1 MGSAIVK
8 GVLGGAMAIAG
19 LLLTLTGVGAFPGLP
34 LILLGLMVALWGL
47 LGDRRRDTEDM
58 R

>member
-1 MGSAIVK
+1 MGGAIVK
-8 GVLGGAMAIAG
+8 GVLGAILVIAG

-34 LILLGLMVALWGL
+34 LMFAGLMLALWGFV
-47 LGDRRRDTEDM
+47 GERRRDVGS